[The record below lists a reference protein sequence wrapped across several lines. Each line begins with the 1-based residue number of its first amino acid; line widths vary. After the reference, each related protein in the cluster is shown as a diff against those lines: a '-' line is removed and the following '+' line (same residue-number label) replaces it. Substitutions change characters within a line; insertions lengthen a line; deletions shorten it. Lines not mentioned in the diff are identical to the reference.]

1 MIGWNPGI
9 SFPAPSHVVD
19 GVSELLGTD
28 TRFGDPLRPGWPWPP
43 REPRPFDGAWY
54 ERPLIEAVLSSTVRL
69 AAGFTLSLAIGA
81 VVGILCW
88 RYRPIDEFLGPVLLG
103 VQTLPSVCWVPLGIL
118 LIGLNEAAILFV
130 LVMGSFS
137 AVAIALRDGLRA
149 IPPLYQQAGRMM
161 GARGWKLYR
170 YVLLPASMPA
180 MATSLRQ
187 GFSFAWR
194 SLMGGELILTVARHG
209 LGHRLEI
216 ARSTQAVN
224 QVVLL
229 LIIMILIGTLADRF
243 VFAKL
248 QQRVARRFG
257 LVPAGA

>member
-1 MIGWNPGI
+1 MVGWNSG

-19 GVSELLGTD
+19 GIAELTGRD
-28 TRFGDPLRPGWPWPP
+28 TRFGEPLRPGWPWPP
-43 REPRPFDGAWY
+43 SPPRPSDRAWY
-54 ERPLIEAVLSSTVRL
+54 ELPLVEAVASSGVRL
-69 AAGFTLSLAIGA
+69 AVGFAAGIAIGG

-88 RYRPIDEFLGPVLLG
+88 RYRPVDEFLGPVLLG
-103 VQTLPSVCWVPLGIL
+103 VQTLPSVCWVPLAIL
-118 LIGLNEAAILFV
+118 LIGLNEPAILFV
-130 LVMGSFS
+130 MVMGSFS

-180 MATSLRQ
+180 LATSLRQ

-194 SLMGGELILTVARHG
+194 SLMGGEMLLVVAHHG
-209 LGHRLEI
+209 LGHRLQI
-216 ARSTQAVN
+216 ARDTTAPN

-229 LIIMILIGTLADRF
+229 IIIMILIGTLADRF
-243 VFAKL
+243 VFAKI
-248 QQRVARRFG
+248 QQRVSRRFG
-257 LVPAGA
+257 LVPAGG